1 MITIILVEH
10 DTSIRLQTQIPELYN
25 FSTMTPQVIKRVTK
39 PVDLTK
45 KANPCLRNKEHKQ
58 ELKRMQLKIWDK
70 RQMNDY
76 VHELGVHK
84 PIDGDR
90 Q

>member
-1 MITIILVEH
+1 
-10 DTSIRLQTQIPELYN
+10 
-25 FSTMTPQVIKRVTK
+25 
-39 PVDLTK
+39 
-45 KANPCLRNKEHKQ
+45 
-58 ELKRMQLKIWDK
+58 MQLKIWDK

-90 Q
+90 QWQNDLSKTQNLMMVTAKVYKGLRVIA